1 MKIRTVVGASLVAGT
16 ALLVGQMNSGAES
29 FQSSAA
35 SNDCAAA
42 TAAAMGDNAFDTT
55 SATVNLVFAAAPCG
69 AHTMY
74 KCVFWTFTPTATS
87 NYTFS
92 TCKLATWDT
101 RIAVMTTCNVA
112 DTVVGCNDDAC
123 AYQSTVTVA
132 LTAGTTYRIAVGGYG
147 AGNFGPGALNV
158 VDAGSGGGGGG
169 GGGGGVSGQDVI
181 VGAIPDVTKY
191 GSVVVNGQTI
201 MAYAFGTTSCNI
213 GTAQL
218 EWFASPDNRHP
229 FIPMNAYRLRNG
241 RFEQIGM
248 GWGKHGFTALQQTLC
263 GACQSSGT
271 GNYLG
276 VGCSDPY
283 SASLNGSQSGLGCRS
298 EVNASTGVFPG
309 SINAGMPSAPATIG
323 RRVQINANDLNPAQ
337 NAGALYF
344 AEGHYVHQG
353 DAASGNKNNN
363 ASYRAFTVGSLTS
376 GAYTIALTGST
387 IQQKPAIEAWQAA
400 DPSVQITYADVPN
413 DGRFIV
419 ASKVTQ
425 NPNGTWHYEYAI
437 HNLNSH
443 RGARQ
448 LAIALPA
455 GVVASN
461 AGFKDINYHS
471 GEPFDP
477 TDWTVS
483 LSSSEVSWKGGDFA
497 SNVNGNALRFATLYN
512 FWFDATTA
520 PVVGTASLG
529 LFRPGA
535 AGDPAGAGVGL
546 QVPGPVPNPADLN
559 GDGIVNGSDLGALL
573 AAWGTA
579 GPGDFNGDGIVNGS
593 DLGFMLSRWG

>member
-1 MKIRTVVGASLVAGT
+1 MKMRFGIGALLVGAS
-16 ALLVGQMNSGAES
+16 ALLVGQMNSGAVPS
-29 FQSSAA
+29 RSSAA
-35 SNDCAAA
+35 SNDCATA
-42 TAAAMGDNAFDTT
+42 TAASVGDNAFDTT
-55 SATVNLVFAAAPCG
+55 SATVNLAFDAAPCG

-74 KCVFWTFTPTATS
+74 KCVFWTFTPAATS
-87 NYTFS
+87 NFMFS
-92 TCKLATWDT
+92 TCNLATWDT
-101 RIAVMTTCNVA
+101 RIAVLPSCNVA

-123 AYQSTVTVA
+123 AYQSSVTVA
-132 LTAGTTYRIAVGGYG
+132 LTAGTTYRIAVGGYAATNFG
-147 AGNFGPGALNV
+147 AGSLNII
-158 VDAGSGGGGGG
+158 DAGSGGGGGG
-169 GGGGGVSGQDVI
+169 GGTSGQDVI

-191 GSVVVNGQTI
+191 GSAVVNGQTI

-263 GACQSSGT
+263 GSCQASGT
-271 GNYLG
+271 GTYLG

-323 RRVQINANDLNPAQ
+323 RRVQINGNDLNPAQ
-337 NAGALYF
+337 NTGALYF
-344 AEGHYVHQG
+344 AEGHYIHPG

-363 ASYRAFTVGSLTS
+363 ASYRAFTVGALSS
-376 GAYTIALTGST
+376 GAYTISLTGST
-387 IQQKPAIEAWQAA
+387 FQQKAAIEAWQAA
-400 DPSVQITYADVPN
+400 DPAVRITYADVPN

-419 ASKVTQ
+419 GCKVTA
-425 NPNGTWHYEYAI
+425 NANGTWHYEYAI

-448 LAIALPA
+448 LALALPA

-477 TDWTVS
+477 TDWSVAV
-483 LSSSEVSWKGGDFA
+483 SSSGVSWKGGDYA

-520 PVVGTASLG
+520 PVDGTGSLS

-535 AGDPAGAGVGL
+535 AGEPAGVGVGL

-579 GPGDFNGDGIVNGS
+579 GPGDFNNDGVVNGS